1 MWVSGQAG
9 WHSQG
14 VRLTWSAGLGAGIP
28 LLLFPETERPP
39 CTGAKNLS
47 MSIGPATPEAEAGG
61 SLESRISRLA
71 WATQQDLI
79 SQGGKT
85 AEPSEQIFSPVGQGT
100 F

>member
-1 MWVSGQAG
+1 
-9 WHSQG
+9 
-14 VRLTWSAGLGAGIP
+14 
-28 LLLFPETERPP
+28 
-39 CTGAKNLS
+39 